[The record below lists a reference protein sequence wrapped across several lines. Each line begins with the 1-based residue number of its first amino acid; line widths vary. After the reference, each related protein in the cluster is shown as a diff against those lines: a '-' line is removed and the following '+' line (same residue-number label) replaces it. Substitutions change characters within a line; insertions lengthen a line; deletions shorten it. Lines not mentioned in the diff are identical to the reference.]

1 MEGTKP
7 QIRPW
12 VRRESATLRHPY
24 GFVTVMTKGR
34 WNDQGERVHYGN
46 QVVEGPPQDFSRL
59 LLVAGGHGGRFQSA
73 AVAEATAIR
82 DALEVVW
89 RRGCRK
95 SILNQML
102 RLLLI

>member
-1 MEGTKP
+1 MKVITSAMEGTKP

-24 GFVTVMTKGR
+24 GFMTVMAKGR

-46 QVVEGPPQDFSRL
+46 QAVEGGFDQPQDFSRL
-59 LLVAGGHGGRFQSA
+59 LLVAGGHGWRFQSA

-82 DALEVVW
+82 DALEVVCV
-89 RRGCRK
+89 GN
-95 SILNQML
+95 SN
-102 RLLLI
+102 